1 MNADIFR
8 LRRSMKT
15 RATRTRFALLCVSV
29 LAIAAVPPA
38 QSVGE
43 PGLKP
48 VEGGAFFRWTE
59 VQLPPAEA
67 GGSHR
72 NSGEGQNQKSAMG
85 KGTSKAA
92 NVQAAVVPFHV
103 GEQLEYRLS
112 WATFLT
118 AATIRLTVIE
128 RRTLYGWDAWHF
140 RATGSS
146 EPPLRTLFTIDDEF
160 DSYTDTATFVSHQ
173 FESYLDELG
182 RKEKNIMELTPQ
194 GTVPRG
200 AVATVIVPPATRDPL
215 DFIESVRAFD
225 WERYPEL
232 RVPVFDGK
240 NLYDIHAAREVA
252 DEKISVPALT
262 CEATRIGIHVFAAGK
277 ELDHTKIA
285 IWLQRDG
292 PRMPVAIQAD
302 LPLGTFR
309 MELSSF
315 APSPSL

>member
-8 LRRSMKT
+8 FRRSMKT
-15 RATRTRFALLCVSV
+15 RATRTRFALLCVSA

-38 QSVGE
+38 HSVARAVLAKNSAGSQ
-43 PGLKP
+43 KQK
-48 VEGGAFFRWTE
+48 A
-59 VQLPPAEA
+59 LPAKDAP
-67 GGSHR
+67 
-72 NSGEGQNQKSAMG
+72 K
-85 KGTSKAA
+85 
-92 NVQAAVVPFHV
+92 AAVVPFHA

-118 AATIRLTVIE
+118 AATVRLIVVE
-128 RRTLYGWDAWHF
+128 RRALYGWDAWHF
-140 RATGSS
+140 RATGNS
-146 EPPLRTLFTIDDEF
+146 ESPLRTLFTIDDEF
-160 DSYTDTATFVSHQ
+160 DSYTDAATFVSHQ
-173 FESYLDELG
+173 FETYLDELG
-182 RKEKNIMELTPQ
+182 RKEKNVMELTPQ

-200 AVATVIVPPATRDPL
+200 TVASVIVPPATRDPL

-240 NLYDIHAAREVA
+240 NLYDIHATRDAL
-252 DEKISVPALT
+252 DDKISVPALT
-262 CEATRIGIHVFAAGK
+262 CNATRIGIHVFAAGK

-292 PRMPVAIQAD
+292 TRMPVAIQAD

-309 MELSSF
+309 MELSST
-315 APSPSL
+315 AASANP

>member
-8 LRRSMKT
+8 LQRSMKT
-15 RATRTRFALLCVSV
+15 HATRIPPILLCASV

-38 QSVGE
+38 QSVARAVLAKNSAGSQ
-43 PGLKP
+43 KQK
-48 VEGGAFFRWTE
+48 A
-59 VQLPPAEA
+59 PPAKD
-67 GGSHR
+67 SP
-72 NSGEGQNQKSAMG
+72 K
-85 KGTSKAA
+85 
-92 NVQAAVVPFHV
+92 AAVVPFHA

-146 EPPLRTLFTIDDEF
+146 ESPLRTLFTIDDEF
-160 DSYTDTATFVSHQ
+160 DSYTDAATFVSHQ

-182 RKEKNIMELTPQ
+182 RKEKNVMELTPQ

-200 AVATVIVPPATRDPL
+200 TVASVIVPPATRDPL

-240 NLYDIHAAREVA
+240 NLYDIHATREA
-252 DEKISVPALT
+252 LDEKISVPALT

-292 PRMPVAIQAD
+292 TRMPVAIEAD

-309 MELSSF
+309 MELSLTAAS
-315 APSPSL
+315 ANP

>member
-8 LRRSMKT
+8 PRRSTKT
-15 RATRTRFALLCVSV
+15 RATRTLFALLCVSV
-29 LAIAAVPPA
+29 LAIALVPPA
-38 QSVGE
+38 QSVARAVLAKNSAGSQ
-43 PGLKP
+43 KQK
-48 VEGGAFFRWTE
+48 A
-59 VQLPPAEA
+59 PPAKDA
-67 GGSHR
+67 PR
-72 NSGEGQNQKSAMG
+72 
-85 KGTSKAA
+85 
-92 NVQAAVVPFHV
+92 AAVVPFHV

-118 AATIRLTVIE
+118 AGTVRLSVVE

-146 EPPLRTLFTIDDEF
+146 ESPLRTLFTIDDEF
-160 DSYTDTATFVSHQ
+160 DSYTDAATFVSHQ

-200 AVATVIVPPATRDPL
+200 TVASVIVPPATRDPL

-240 NLYDIHAAREVA
+240 NLYDIHAARDAA
-252 DEKISVPALT
+252 DEKITVPALT
-262 CEATRIGIHVFAAGK
+262 CNATRIGIHVFAAGK
-277 ELDHTKIA
+277 ELDHTKIL

-292 PRMPVAIQAD
+292 ARMPVAIQAD

-309 MELSSF
+309 MELSSI
-315 APSPSL
+315 AASADP

>member
-8 LRRSMKT
+8 PRRSMNT
-15 RATRTRFALLCVSV
+15 RATRTLLALLCVSV
-29 LAIAAVPPA
+29 LAIALVPPA
-38 QSVGE
+38 QSVARAVLAKNSAGSQ
-43 PGLKP
+43 KQK
-48 VEGGAFFRWTE
+48 A
-59 VQLPPAEA
+59 PPA
-67 GGSHR
+67 
-72 NSGEGQNQKSAMG
+72 
-85 KGTSKAA
+85 KAA
-92 NVQAAVVPFHV
+92 SRAAVVPFHV

-112 WATFLT
+112 WAAFLT
-118 AATIRLTVIE
+118 AATIHLSVIE

-160 DSYTDTATFVSHQ
+160 DSYTDAATFVSHQ

-200 AVATVIVPPATRDPL
+200 TVASVIVPPATRDPL

-240 NLYDIHAAREVA
+240 NLYDIHAARDAA
-252 DEKISVPALT
+252 DEKITVPALT
-262 CEATRIGIHVFAAGK
+262 CDATRIGIHVFAAGK

-292 PRMPVAIQAD
+292 ARMPVAIQAD

-309 MELSSF
+309 MELSSI
-315 APSPSL
+315 AASADP

>member
-1 MNADIFR
+1 
-8 LRRSMKT
+8 MKI
-15 RATRTRFALLCVSV
+15 RTIRIPAILLCASV

-38 QSVGE
+38 KSVTAAVLSGNFA
-43 PGLKP
+43 GSQKQK
-48 VEGGAFFRWTE
+48 A
-59 VQLPPAEA
+59 PAPKDA
-67 GGSHR
+67 SV
-72 NSGEGQNQKSAMG
+72 K
-85 KGTSKAA
+85 
-92 NVQAAVVPFHV
+92 AAVVPFHV

-118 AATIRLTVIE
+118 AGTVRLSVVE

-146 EPPLRTLFTIDDEF
+146 ESPLRALFTIDDEF

-182 RKEKNIMELTPQ
+182 RNEKNIMELTPQ

-200 AVATVIVPPATRDPL
+200 TVASVIVPPLTRDPL
-215 DFIESVRAFD
+215 NFLESIRAFD

-240 NLYDIHAAREVA
+240 NLYDIHAAREAA
-252 DEKISVPALT
+252 DEKISVAALT
-262 CEATRIGIHVFAAGK
+262 CEATRIGIHVFESGK
-277 ELDHTKIA
+277 EIEHTKMA

-292 PRMPVAIQAD
+292 ARVPVVIQAD

-309 MELSSF
+309 MELS
-315 APSPSL
+315 AVQANTNP

>member
-15 RATRTRFALLCVSV
+15 RATRTRVALLCVSV

-38 QSVGE
+38 QSVARAVLAKNSAGSQ
-43 PGLKP
+43 KQK
-48 VEGGAFFRWTE
+48 A
-59 VQLPPAEA
+59 PPAKD
-67 GGSHR
+67 SP
-72 NSGEGQNQKSAMG
+72 K
-85 KGTSKAA
+85 
-92 NVQAAVVPFHV
+92 AAVVPFHA

-146 EPPLRTLFTIDDEF
+146 ESPLRTLFTIDDEF
-160 DSYTDTATFVSHQ
+160 DSYTDAATFVSHK
-173 FESYLDELG
+173 FETYLDELG
-182 RKEKNIMELTPQ
+182 RKEKNVMELTPQ

-200 AVATVIVPPATRDPL
+200 TVASVIVPPATRDPL

-240 NLYDIHAAREVA
+240 NLYDIHATREA
-252 DEKISVPALT
+252 LDEKISVPALT

-292 PRMPVAIQAD
+292 TRMPVAIEAD

-309 MELSSF
+309 MELSLTAAS
-315 APSPSL
+315 ANP

>member
-8 LRRSMKT
+8 LQRSMKT
-15 RATRTRFALLCVSV
+15 HATRIPPILLCASV

-38 QSVGE
+38 QSVARAVLAKNSAGSQ
-43 PGLKP
+43 KQK
-48 VEGGAFFRWTE
+48 A
-59 VQLPPAEA
+59 PPAKD
-67 GGSHR
+67 SP
-72 NSGEGQNQKSAMG
+72 K
-85 KGTSKAA
+85 
-92 NVQAAVVPFHV
+92 AAVVPFHA

-146 EPPLRTLFTIDDEF
+146 ESPLRTLFTIDDEF
-160 DSYTDTATFVSHQ
+160 DSYTDAATFVSHQ

-182 RKEKNIMELTPQ
+182 RKEKNVMELTPQ

-200 AVATVIVPPATRDPL
+200 TVASVIVPPATRDPL

-240 NLYDIHAAREVA
+240 NLYDIHATREA
-252 DEKISVPALT
+252 LDEKISVPALT

-309 MELSSF
+309 MELSST
-315 APSPSL
+315 AASANP